1 MNSSKTIANFS
12 PDQKIMDDREVQM
25 LGIKHLCLKIM
36 VSSPMGKNMHHY
48 TPFSF
53 TELIK
58 IPVNVN
64 DIIMWII

>member
-1 MNSSKTIANFS
+1 MNNSKTIANFS

-36 VSSPMGKNMHHY
+36 VSSPLGKNY

-58 IPVNVN
+58 IPVSVN
-64 DIIMWII
+64 DIIIWII